1 MTGHWPL
8 RRFQQACLSKDFYVE
23 QISLKSLTIWS
34 FFKVIY
40 FTALFPYLVLTIF
53 LIRGLTL
60 PGATEGL
67 IYLFTPNVSGSQ
79 MEVQAPG
86 SIQVGPQPSPA

>member
-1 MTGHWPL
+1 MEQTPL
-8 RRFQQACLSKDFYVE
+8 E
-23 QISLKSLTIWS
+23 SLTIGS
-34 FFKVIY
+34 FFQVIY

-86 SIQVGPQPSPA
+86 STGVGPQPSPAQLIPPPSLSR